1 MLHKELIL
9 GLYAVVFD
17 KTSRPE
23 IFSKETMMGLF
34 GWVVRSTSLKKTA
47 LVLAP
52 LKKP

>member
-1 MLHKELIL
+1 MLREELIL

-34 GWVVRSTSLKKTA
+34 GWVEGSIKKTT

>member
-1 MLHKELIL
+1 MLREELIL

-34 GWVVRSTSLKKTA
+34 GWVVGSILLKKTA